1 MKRIAT
7 KGSRGFVLALA
18 PLIILALAGCHRGAE
33 DAEGSTSSASPAGS
47 KAPSKSQGGSPRTEM
62 RNVQLQALP
71 GVVLE
76 IRRLRGQLQPTRGN
90 DVAFFDDP
98 TTFEIRIDSAEIAA
112 SPKSLE
118 RLMNDVTFNYPKA
131 PLKDLH
137 ITIEDGKVR
146 QSGRMEKKIPIHFE
160 TLSEVSVTP
169 EGKIRLHPV
178 KIKAD
183 GVPVKKLLD
192 LLDIEMS
199 ELIKTEASRGVTLDG
214 DDILLDPERLVP
226 PPRIRG
232 HLTEVRIEGDR
243 IVQIFGGKGK
253 DLSPP
258 DPDASNYMYY
268 KGGMLRFGK
277 LTMGGAD
284 LQIVD
289 ADPGDPFYFY
299 LKEYKKQLVAGY
311 SQNTPSLGLI
321 VHMPDYDQSG
331 SRLKGP
337 S

>member
-1 MKRIAT
+1 MERIT
-7 KGSRGFVLALA
+7 TRIGRGFVLALA
-18 PLIILALAGCHRGAE
+18 VTALAGCHRGNGTAE
-33 DAEGSTSSASPAGS
+33 ATTSSGDPAGTRD
-47 KAPSKSQGGSPRTEM
+47 APARSQGGNPRTEM
-62 RNVQLQALP
+62 KNVQLQAMP
-71 GVVLE
+71 GVILE
-76 IRRLRGQLQPTRGN
+76 IRSLRGELEPIHEG
-90 DVAFFDDP
+90 DVPFFDDP
-98 TTFEIRIDSAEIAA
+98 STFEIHIDSAEIAA
-112 SPKSLE
+112 SPQSLE

-146 QSGRMEKKIPIHFE
+146 QSGRLEKKIPVHFE

-178 KIKAD
+178 QIKAG
-183 GVPVKKLLD
+183 GVGVKKLLD

-199 ELIKTEASRGVTLDG
+199 EVIKTEESRGVALDG

-232 HLTEVRIEGDR
+232 RLTAVRIEGDR
-243 IVQIFGGKGK
+243 IVQVFGGKGK
-253 DLSPP
+253 GKDLAPP
-258 DPDASNYMYY
+258 DPDAKNYMYY
-268 KGGMLRFGK
+268 KGGNLRFGK
-277 LTMGGAD
+277 LTMDGAD

-311 SQNTPSLGLI
+311 SRNTPSLGLI
-321 VHMPDYDQSG
+321 VRMPDYDEAG
-331 SRLKGP
+331 SPLKGP
-337 S
+337 

>member
-1 MKRIAT
+1 MERMAT
-7 KGSRGFVLALA
+7 EIVRGCVLALTVA
-18 PLIILALAGCHRGAE
+18 ALAGCRHGDGTAE
-33 DAEGSTSSASPAGS
+33 ATTSSGPSGRTPRA
-47 KAPSKSQGGSPRTEM
+47 APDRSQGGNPRTEM

-71 GVVLE
+71 GVILE
-76 IRRLRGQLQPTRGN
+76 IRSLRGELRPTHEG
-90 DVAFFDDP
+90 DAPFFDDP
-98 TTFEIRIDSAEIAA
+98 STFEIRIDSAEIAA
-112 SPKSLE
+112 SPQSLE

-146 QSGRMEKKIPIHFE
+146 QSGRLEKKIPVHFE

-178 KIKAD
+178 QIKAG
-183 GVPVKKLLD
+183 GVGVKKLLD

-199 ELIKTEASRGVTLDG
+199 EVIKTEEARGVALDG

-232 HLTEVRIEGDR
+232 RLTAVRVEGDR
-243 IVQIFGGKGK
+243 IVQVFGGKGK
-253 DLSPP
+253 DLAPP
-258 DPDASNYMYY
+258 DPDAKNYMYY
-268 KGGMLRFGK
+268 KGGNLRFGK
-277 LTMGGAD
+277 LMMDGAD

-311 SQNTPSLGLI
+311 SRNTPSLGLI
-321 VHMPDYDQSG
+321 VHMPDFDQAG
-331 SRLKGP
+331 QALKGP
-337 S
+337 